1 MRVSDAQRRDTEDR
15 IRATARA
22 LLRGELPPG
31 GKCDTTTLARL
42 AGISR
47 ATLYRSYPHLKAEFE
62 KQFADLHATGGTV
75 VDSRDAQIT
84 RLKRDNADLHRRL
97 AERDSQLAEHEAFRT
112 LAISRLA
119 AQHDEIHR
127 LRTAAAAP
135 AGTLRALPTRRSTG
149 QIGPC

>member
-1 MRVSDAQRRDTEDR
+1 VRVSDAQRRDTEDR
-15 IRATARA
+15 IRAASRA

-47 ATLYRSYPHLKAEFE
+47 ATLYRGYPDLKAAFDQQLAEL
-62 KQFADLHATGGTV
+62 QASGHTV
-75 VDSRDAQIT
+75 DPRDAQIS
-84 RLKRDNADLHRRL
+84 RLKQDNADLSRRL
-97 AERDSQLAEHEAFRT
+97 DERATQLAEPETFKT

-127 LRTAAAAP
+127 LRAAAADQ
-135 AGTLRALPTRRSTG
+135 TCTVHALPTRRSTD